1 MKSISSA
8 DANRHFSAVLRDV
21 SAGEEV
27 VVVSRGKPVAKI
39 VGVQVGEKTRQSA
52 KAALLKRLRTQ
63 PVSGARNWT
72 RNDLYE

>member
-8 DANRHFSAVLRDV
+8 DANRYFSAVLRDV

-27 VVVSRGKPVAKI
+27 IVVSRGKPVAKI
-39 VGVQVGEKTRQSA
+39 VGVHVGDQTRQSA

-63 PVSGARNWT
+63 PVSGVRNWT